1 MRTGKAVDDMLVS
14 ARLRRDSAAAVRHVR
29 AIELASA
36 EIVRLGVELDD
47 QLSRESRP
55 AERMR
60 MLRATTN
67 RITRRAND
75 AIDAYRKGKQLV
87 TAARATQGD
96 IASID
101 TMARR
106 LAAARL
112 ELLRVL
118 SIAETRYPPPATDS
132 FSDLKD
138 EAGSNE

>member
-1 MRTGKAVDDMLVS
+1 MDDMLVP
-14 ARLRRDSAAAVRHVR
+14 ARFRRGSGGAVRYVR
-29 AIELASA
+29 AIELDSA
-36 EIVRLGVELDD
+36 EIVRLGDELDD

-87 TAARATQGD
+87 TAARAAQGD

-101 TMARR
+101 HMASR
-106 LAAARL
+106 LAAARV

-118 SIAETRYPPPATDS
+118 SVAETRYPPPAADS
-132 FSDLKD
+132 SSDLKD
-138 EAGSNE
+138 EAGANE